1 MFGRDVDGRYPA
13 GDDENRTIA
22 LPVSGFSRIAP
33 GSRVVTDNQQ
43 AHVNVVDSTKE
54 HVKQLV
60 EKVAQKVAEAAPA
73 GVSFDSRVQAVT
85 IGRPRAEVMHFF
97 TDANRL
103 SEVFGDIAEVSS
115 TGPDRMR
122 WKFTGGDLEWE
133 CVVVTEDE
141 SRLRFVDVDPNE
153 STGIVLELR
162 DAPRDRGTE
171 VIARVSSPAP
181 GALTGLLT
189 FKALYRAR
197 ALLTTGEVPTIRHN
211 PSARASNR

>member
-1 MFGRDVDGRYPA
+1 
-13 GDDENRTIA
+13 
-22 LPVSGFSRIAP
+22 
-33 GSRVVTDNQQ
+33 
-43 AHVNVVDSTKE
+43 VNVVDSTKE

-60 EKVAQKVAEAAPA
+60 DKVAKKVVEKAPG

-85 IGRPRAEVMHFF
+85 IGRPRAEVMQFF

-115 TGPDRMR
+115 IGPDRMR
-122 WKFTGGDLEWE
+122 WKFSGGDGGGPEWE
-133 CVVVTEDE
+133 CVVVTEDDA
-141 SRLRFVDVDPNE
+141 RLRFVDVDPNA

-181 GALTGLLT
+181 GALTGVLT
-189 FKALYRAR
+189 FKVLYRSR

>member
-1 MFGRDVDGRYPA
+1 M
-13 GDDENRTIA
+13 
-22 LPVSGFSRIAP
+22 
-33 GSRVVTDNQQ
+33 
-43 AHVNVVDSTKE
+43 NVVDSTRE

-60 EKVAQKVAEAAPA
+60 EKVAQKVAETTAA
-73 GVSFDSRVQAVT
+73 GVSFDSSIQAVT

-97 TDANRL
+97 TDAHRL
-103 SEVFGDIAEVSS
+103 SEVFGDFAEVIS

-122 WKFTGGDLEWE
+122 WKFTRGSVEWE

-141 SRLRFVDVDPNE
+141 SRLRFVDVEPDE
-153 STGIVLELR
+153 DTGIVLEFR

-181 GALTGLLT
+181 GALTGVLT

-211 PSARASNR
+211 PSARASDR

>member
-1 MFGRDVDGRYPA
+1 
-13 GDDENRTIA
+13 
-22 LPVSGFSRIAP
+22 
-33 GSRVVTDNQQ
+33 
-43 AHVNVVDSTKE
+43 VNVVDSTKE
-54 HVKQLV
+54 QVKHIV
-60 EKVAQKVAEAAPA
+60 EKVAQKVTEKAPA
-73 GVSFDSRVQAVT
+73 GVSFDSQIQAVT
-85 IGRPRAEVMHFF
+85 VGRPRAEVMGLFA
-97 TDANRL
+97 DANRL
-103 SEVFGDIAEVSS
+103 SEVFGDVAEVSS